1 MRSPEA
7 TAELCVLLTP
17 RAPGG
22 HEVALLGWL
31 GDAVAGLGLRACVV
45 APGRELQEACS
56 ARELPVVALPGQGA
70 ATRWRLLRMMWAWPR
85 QRPLLLAPGV
95 LHTDAWL
102 LGAAVL
108 LRRQVWVYVPNV
120 HSAVHMG
127 FRAGA
132 WRDSLLAP
140 LLRHAS
146 GWLVLDAA
154 QALALRQRWGVRAP
168 VQVLPNLAR
177 VPGTPLPLPAVDR
190 RLRVAFVGR
199 FDLWGKGLDWL
210 GATLRA
216 RHEWADLYHWRLQGR
231 GPGEAWLQR
240 LAEDLGVARMSL
252 LPQAPIQH
260 ALAASDVLLLCSRFE
275 GQPLVALEATV
286 LGRPVV
292 ASRRSGLNDMLPASS
307 LFDFGDAE
315 GLARALESLRC
326 PEARAAAVAHARAAY
341 AAPQRL
347 QQYRAALMALV
358 TAWQAGRPAALHD
371 TATHGAPAC

>member
-1 MRSPEA
+1 MHSPDT

-45 APGRELQEACS
+45 APGRELQEACV
-56 ARELPVVALPGQGA
+56 ARALPVVALPGSGA
-70 ATRWRLLRMMWAWPR
+70 AVRWRLLRLMWAWPR
-85 QRPLLLAPGV
+85 QRPVLLAPGV

-102 LGAAVL
+102 LAAAVL

-127 FRAGA
+127 FRGGA
-132 WRDSLLAP
+132 WRDRLLAP
-140 LLRHAS
+140 VIRQAS
-146 GWLVLDAA
+146 GWLVLDTM
-154 QALALRQRWGVRAP
+154 QADALQHRWGVRAP

-177 VPGTPLPLPAVDR
+177 VRGAALPPPAAQAQ
-190 RLRVAFVGR
+190 LRVAFVGR

-216 RHEWADLYHWRLQGR
+216 RADWAPLYHWRLQGC
-231 GPGEAWLQR
+231 GPGEAWLWQ
-240 LAEDLGVARMSL
+240 LADDLGAARMAV

-292 ASRRSGLNDMLPASS
+292 ASRRSGLNDLLPASS

-347 QQYRAALMALV
+347 RQYRVALTALV
-358 TAWQAGRPAALHD
+358 AVWRAGRPAAQGN
-371 TATHGAPAC
+371 TTQRAPVC